1 MTYQDYPASHTP
13 CPVARFSGELRY
25 RIDGDRVQLGAEVAI
40 LDPQSFGHRP
50 CLLQLWACDSRFDGG
65 LLQGVKVAEC
75 PLDIQGTTALFAEEH
90 ALALPPAG
98 QGDYAIVLTLVAVDA
113 CGAVQLHDY
122 VNFDNRQAFTQPM
135 LLGEVQCDL
144 GAKHADLTVERILNP
159 RAANNLSGSLC
170 LELWAL
176 PEPYR
181 GGAFSGTLLAAT
193 ELGTLCGGFE
203 WLYKH
208 CRLDLSAAVAGDASL
223 VLMLREWTE
232 AGRLTRDYRVLSLPA
247 TATQAAAESVDE
259 AAFGPE
265 RMLAGEVQARAELL
279 SPEPEPAQLLELQS
293 GVPERLVAES
303 PAEAAPAKAGDAV
316 PAADRMAAD
325 ETHCAAVVVCVESAA
340 ITADAGVSAEV
351 AEVAE
356 VAADIDGNA
365 AAPASAEA
373 AAVAP
378 AASLVS
384 INSASAQ
391 ELARIKGISA
401 RLASAIISGRPY
413 GSLDALI
420 QVRGIGKLTLE
431 RFRPFLGL

>member
-40 LDPQSFGHRP
+40 LDPQSFGHRR

-208 CRLDLSAAVAGDASL
+208 CRLDLSGAVPGDASL
-223 VLMLREWTE
+223 VLMLREWTQ

-247 TATQAAAESVDE
+247 TATQAAAESVGE
-259 AAFGPE
+259 AASGPE
-265 RMLAGEVQARAELL
+265 RVLAAEVQAQAELL
-279 SPEPEPAQLLELQS
+279 SPEPDSAQLLELQS
-293 GVPERLVAES
+293 GVPERRVAES
-303 PAEAAPAKAGDAV
+303 PAETA

-325 ETHCAAVVVCVESAA
+325 EIHCAAVVVCVESAA
-340 ITADAGVSAEV
+340 ITADAGVSAEAAEAAEV

-356 VAADIDGNA
+356 VAADIDGGT

-413 GSLDALI
+413 GSLDTLI